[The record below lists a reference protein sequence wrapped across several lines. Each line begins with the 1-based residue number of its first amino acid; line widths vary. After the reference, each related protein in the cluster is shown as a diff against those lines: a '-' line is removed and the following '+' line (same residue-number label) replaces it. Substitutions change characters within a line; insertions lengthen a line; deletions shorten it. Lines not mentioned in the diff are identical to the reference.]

1 MTYLQPPEPQWEW
14 LPAESFCCVSDL
26 FSFCSATHFY
36 IMEDSER
43 GSLEWAGEIATNTS
57 RIGERDEIHINE
69 TRVMLALERE
79 REVIRRDVTSL
90 VNLSSVLV

>member
-1 MTYLQPPEPQWEW
+1 MTYFQPPEHQWEW

-26 FSFCSATHFY
+26 FSFCSATYFY

-57 RIGERDEIHINE
+57 RYGERDEIYINE
-69 TRVMLALERE
+69 TRVMLAFVRE
-79 REVIRRDVTSL
+79 REVSWRDVM
-90 VNLSSVLV
+90 SS